1 MSSVAQ
7 AQLEGVGQ
15 GMTSRGC
22 SGPAEIPTFLRLEFP
37 GVSNNK
43 IELVSEMIS
52 GLLVAWGQVWEFGSS
67 ELHTWLGD
75 GVSSIAGEGETG
87 ATFLFLLYGARSG
100 KFGEVFG
107 EVFGELFREVFG
119 EVFGEAFTGTRGA
132 GALRRP
138 WAELAASR
146 RLYTH
151 IIPGTGSPIPGRQA
165 PWSSAEQGRG

>member
-52 GLLVAWGQVWEFGSS
+52 SLLVAWGQVWEFDSS

-75 GVSSIAGEGETG
+75 GVSSIAEEGETG
-87 ATFLFLLYGARSG
+87 VTFLFLLYGARSG

-107 EVFGELFREVFG
+107 E
-119 EVFGEAFTGTRGA
+119 AFTGTRGA
-132 GALRRP
+132 RALRRP

>member
-52 GLLVAWGQVWEFGSS
+52 SLLVAWGQVWEFGSS
-67 ELHTWLGD
+67 ELHKWLGD

-107 EVFGELFREVFG
+107 E
-119 EVFGEAFTGTRGA
+119 AFTGTRGA
-132 GALRRP
+132 RALRRP